1 MESFFIKLQP
11 FVIRSTKSSNE
22 LQTTAFNDREREKER
37 EKEGIVDRSEGLG
50 NESLCNLTLRLSAET
65 VREMRLRACR
75 RRESSATDVS
85 ESESFFF
92 SIFFF
97 RNLESESLYVCV
109 SESLYV

>member
-1 MESFFIKLQP
+1 MLSEAQK
-11 FVIRSTKSSNE
+11 VVMSSKRQR
-22 LQTTAFNDREREKER
+22 LTIEREKER
-37 EKEGIVDRSEGLG
+37 KRVLWIGVKG
-50 NESLCNLTLRLSAET
+50 ESLCNLTLRLSAET
-65 VREMRLRACR
+65 VRETRLRARC

-97 RNLESESLYVCV
+97 RNLESESLYVYE

>member
-1 MESFFIKLQP
+1 M
-11 FVIRSTKSSNE
+11 
-22 LQTTAFNDREREKER
+22 
-37 EKEGIVDRSEGLG
+37 DRSEGLG

-65 VREMRLRACR
+65 VREMRLRAHR

-85 ESESFFF
+85 ESESESFF
-92 SIFFF
+92 FFF

>member
-1 MESFFIKLQP
+1 MLSEAQK
-11 FVIRSTKSSNE
+11 VVMSSKRQRLMIE
-22 LQTTAFNDREREKER
+22 REREREKER
-37 EKEGIVDRSEGLG
+37 EKEGTVDRSEGLG

-92 SIFFF
+92 LFFFF
-97 RNLESESLYVCV
+97 RNLESERLYVCV